1 MTRSVQNTLGLAQNN
16 FEKNNLIGINMLCV
30 LLEASVVLLNKN
42 KKKLMG
48 GVGRILN
55 RFQ

>member
-30 LLEASVVLLNKN
+30 LLEASVVLLNK
-42 KKKLMG
+42 KKKQLMG

>member
-16 FEKNNLIGINMLCV
+16 FSKNNLIGINMLYE
-30 LLEASVVLLNKN
+30 LLEASVALLNK
-42 KKKLMG
+42 KKKQLMG
-48 GVGRILN
+48 GVGCVLN